1 MAASGGL
8 EQWQKD
14 GFFQAAEEV
23 QESADLMESTYRTWV
38 HERSSGANSE
48 ELNDV
53 QRELQTVLGTA
64 KWQLEQFE
72 RAVRLSNDKYSLE
85 AGTVA
90 RRRQF
95 IVAIEDQISRVEK
108 ATNDSKIEN
117 GSRGLNWVKLDED
130 EQNDLVAF
138 LSAPA
143 QLSRETRKREG
154 SYHSPPRQKNVL
166 VGANNHMDMVGIS
179 KDRHTFEASPMEI
192 SNVESEVCGLAEQLN
207 VHRTNLSSSD
217 AHWKINIGDDKDDER
232 KLSPKRVEVS
242 SKTTTLSGILKGT
255 EYLTKMRWLRNSL
268 WKSKS
273 DEHLPLRY
281 DVPNQLDFRGVTLLA
296 QRFSGLTERSRSC
309 FNMWKDNSR
318 NSGRTGGLHIQGQQ
332 HSTQFGGRSIR
343 ITLLLVLSIF
353 LIGYT
358 ISHLLC
364 MTRLRLVCAGKLH
377 RNI

>member
-1 MAASGGL
+1 
-8 EQWQKD
+8 
-14 GFFQAAEEV
+14 
-23 QESADLMESTYRTWV
+23 
-38 HERSSGANSE
+38 
-48 ELNDV
+48 
-53 QRELQTVLGTA
+53 
-64 KWQLEQFE
+64 LEQFE

-85 AGTVA
+85 AGTVS

-95 IVAIEDQISRVEK
+95 IVAIGDQISRVEK

-166 VGANNHMDMVGIS
+166 VGANNHMDMAGIS
-179 KDRHTFEASPMEI
+179 KDRRTSPMEI
-192 SNVESEVCGLAEQLN
+192 SNVESEVRGLAEQLN

-217 AHWKINIGDDKDDER
+217 EHWKINIGDDKDDER

-255 EYLTKMRWLRNSL
+255 EYLTRMRWLRNSL

-281 DVPNQLDFRGVTLLA
+281 DVPNQLDLRGVTLLA
-296 QRFSGLTERSRSC
+296 QVQLLRLLRHNVEYYTSMSRDFC
-309 FNMWKDNSR
+309 SR
-318 NSGRTGGLHIQGQQ
+318 APM
-332 HSTQFGGRSIR
+332 
-343 ITLLLVLSIF
+343 ITLFSKIRKSRLEVLKNVKENRDVLNNVS
-353 LIGYT
+353 YKY
-358 ISHLLC
+358 
-364 MTRLRLVCAGKLH
+364 AKA
-377 RNI
+377 

>member
-1 MAASGGL
+1 
-8 EQWQKD
+8 
-14 GFFQAAEEV
+14 V
-23 QESADLMESTYRTWV
+23 
-38 HERSSGANSE
+38 
-48 ELNDV
+48 
-53 QRELQTVLGTA
+53 
-64 KWQLEQFE
+64 QLEQFE

-85 AGTVA
+85 AGTVS

-95 IVAIEDQISRVEK
+95 IVAIGDQISRVEK

-166 VGANNHMDMVGIS
+166 VGANNHMDMAGIS
-179 KDRHTFEASPMEI
+179 KDRRTSPMEI
-192 SNVESEVCGLAEQLN
+192 SNVESEVRGLAEQLN

-217 AHWKINIGDDKDDER
+217 EHWKINIGDDKDDER

-242 SKTTTLSGILKGT
+242 SKTTTLSGMLKGS
-255 EYLTKMRWLRNSL
+255 EYLTRMRWLRNSL

-296 QRFSGLTERSRSC
+296 Q
-309 FNMWKDNSR
+309 
-318 NSGRTGGLHIQGQQ
+318 
-332 HSTQFGGRSIR
+332 
-343 ITLLLVLSIF
+343 V
-353 LIGYT
+353 
-358 ISHLLC
+358 
-364 MTRLRLVCAGKLH
+364 
-377 RNI
+377 

>member
-1 MAASGGL
+1 MAAPGGL

-23 QESADLMESTYRTWV
+23 QESADLMESTYRTWM
-38 HERSSGANSE
+38 HERNSGANSE
-48 ELNDV
+48 EVNDL

-72 RAVRLSNDKYSLE
+72 RAVRLSSDKYSLE

-90 RRRQF
+90 RRQQF
-95 IVAIEDQISRVEK
+95 IVAIEDQISRIEK
-108 ATNDSKIEN
+108 ATNDSSVEN
-117 GSRGLNWVKLDED
+117 GRRGLNWVKLDED
-130 EQNDLVAF
+130 EQDDLVAF

-143 QLSRETRKREG
+143 QLSGETRKREG
-154 SYHSPPRQKNVL
+154 SYHSPHRQKNVL
-166 VGANNHMDMVGIS
+166 VSAKNHMDAAGIS
-179 KDRHTFEASPMEI
+179 KDWHTFEASPIGI
-192 SNVESEVCGLAEQLN
+192 SDIVSGVRGVAEHLN

-217 AHWKINIGDDKDDER
+217 DHWKINIADEKDDK

-242 SKTTTLSGILKGT
+242 SQTTTLSGILKST
-255 EYLTKMRWLRNSL
+255 ESLSRMRWFRNSL
-268 WKSKS
+268 WKPKS

-281 DVPNQLDFRGVTLLA
+281 DVPNQLDFRNMTLLV
-296 QRFSGLTERSRSC
+296 QRFNGLAERSRSC
-309 FNMWKDNSR
+309 FNIWKENSR

-353 LIGYT
+353 LIVPFL
-358 ISHLLC
+358 ICS
-364 MTRLRLVCAGKLH
+364 A
-377 RNI
+377 